1 MQLLSYDYLF
11 ILPEIISYYC
21 LLYSTE
27 TNYPRGWA
35 SSTPCTCAISG
46 WERVEAVALG
56 AIQTM
61 LEMVNKSAIKV
72 VNLLGLNGTYNY
84 CGLCSKPFCRMRLA
98 RFQPAS
104 ISWDG
109 IQLWPKKPVITGEQK
124 PHLSDMFHQL
134 QELTR
139 PMAITVDGYNCGR
152 CFDIFQNNLVKSREC
167 RFYKDLQGIL
177 WGYIMI

>member
-1 MQLLSYDYLF
+1 MIYIHY
-11 ILPEIISYYC
+11 ILNYIYNINI
-21 LLYSTE
+21 YSR
-27 TNYPRGWA
+27 YPRIYLYYRKLYPIIAYCIPLRPITGGA
-35 SSTPCTCAISG
+35 GHHLHRAPVQSPA
-46 WERVEAVALG
+46 ERESKPSPLG
-56 AIQTM
+56 RSKRCWKWWTRVP
-61 LEMVNKSAIKV
+61 LKV

-109 IQLWPKKPVITGEQK
+109 IQLWPKKTVITGEQK

-152 CFDIFQNNLVKSREC
+152 CFDLIFFRT
-167 RFYKDLQGIL
+167 I
-177 WGYIMI
+177 